1 MRQLDLSLAGET
13 LHATADRVLLWP
25 AERTLFLADLHL
37 GKDATFRSAGRWV
50 PPGTTTSDLARLTR
64 AITESATQRLVILG
78 DIFHSEHARESATIT
93 EVLAWRSTHP
103 GLEIIL
109 IAGNHDRHAVRLAD
123 DHGFLLEKE
132 PRPLGPWTLRHHPPA
147 EAESGY
153 TLCGHL
159 HPQIRLQSKARESL
173 RLPCFLASASRCV
186 LPAFSEFTGGAI
198 VKPTRHE
205 QVIAV
210 AGDEVVGLTSR
221 GSK

>member
-50 PPGTTTSDLARLTR
+50 PPGTTASDLARLTR
-64 AITESATQRLVILG
+64 ALREAEAQRLVILG
-78 DIFHSEHARESATIT
+78 DIFHSEHAQESTTIA
-93 EVLAWRSTHP
+93 EVLRWRTEHSDI
-103 GLEIIL
+103 EMIL

-123 DHGFLLEKE
+123 EHGFVLERE

-147 EAESGY
+147 EPESGY

-159 HPQIRLQSKARESL
+159 HPQVRLQSRARESL
-173 RLPCFLASASRCV
+173 RLPCFLAGPSRCM
-186 LPAFSEFTGGAI
+186 LPAFSEFTGGAV
-198 VKPTRHE
+198 VKPARDE

-210 AGDEVVGLTSR
+210 AGDEVVNVAAGR
-221 GSK
+221 R